1 MTKILNKLRVFR
13 VYDEDWSDIYGEEQL
28 KGFVLDHIL
37 DFDEGEEDEEL
48 QYRLESYVEPKNVDK
63 VKSLIHELYTDE
75 KRQLTV
81 DEALLLLEPLLF
93 EYDELVV
100 Y

>member
-28 KGFVLDHIL
+28 KGFVQDHIL
-37 DFDEGEEDEEL
+37 DFKGEEDEL
-48 QYRLESYVEPKNVDK
+48 QYRLESYVEPKNMDK
-63 VKSLIHELYTDE
+63 AKSLIHELYTDE
-75 KRQLTV
+75 KRQLTI

>member
-1 MTKILNKLRVFR
+1 MTNEVNKLRVFR
-13 VYDEDWSDIYGEEQL
+13 VYDEDWSDIYGEGQL
-28 KGFVLDHIL
+28 KEFVLDHVL

-48 QYRLESYVEPKNVDK
+48 QDRLESYVEPKNMDK

-75 KRQLTV
+75 KRQLTI

-93 EYDELVV
+93 EYDELEL

>member
-1 MTKILNKLRVFR
+1 MTKNLNKLRVFR

-28 KGFVLDHIL
+28 KGFVQDHIL

-48 QYRLESYVEPKNVDK
+48 QDRLESYVEPKNMDK
-63 VKSLIHELYTDE
+63 VKTIIHELYTDE
-75 KRQLTV
+75 NRKLTV
-81 DEALLLLEPLLF
+81 DEALMLLEPLLF
-93 EYDELVV
+93 EYDELEV